1 MMLHRLIKKR
11 DANGGATPTFPHER
25 KLGAKDDDP
34 AGKVAWILK
43 FNDVMI
49 KLLVSGKGVRPS
61 DRLV

>member
-1 MMLHRLIKKR
+1 MMLHRAHKKKGR
-11 DANGGATPTFPHER
+11 KRWSYAHFPHEC

-34 AGKVAWILK
+34 AGKVARILK